1 MSDIQLTGT
10 DEAGEARKPA
20 RGRGGRSGRGGGAGG
35 PGGGRGG
42 RGREGREGRDGR
54 DSRGEREA
62 QEFVDRLV
70 SINRVAKVVKGGR
83 RFAFAALVVVGD
95 GKGRVG
101 YGTGKAREVPE
112 AIRKAT
118 DQAKR
123 AMIRVPLRE
132 GRTLHHDLI
141 GNFGAGRVVL
151 RAAVAGT
158 GIIAGGP
165 MRAVFETMGIHDIV
179 AKSVGSANPHNMVKA
194 TFQALSGAMSPRQ
207 IASRRGKKVGD
218 LTSRRGD
225 VGPGD
230 KD

>member
-1 MSDIQLTGT
+1 MADIEVPT
-10 DEAGEARKPA
+10 EAGEPGAGSEREQRPRGRGRA
-20 RGRGGRSGRGGGAGG
+20 GGRGRGGGG
-35 PGGGRGG
+35 GG
-42 RGREGREGRDGR
+42 RGREGREGREPREGQSR
-54 DSRGEREA
+54 EDSEL
-62 QEFVDRLV
+62 VDRLV

-123 AMIRVPLRE
+123 AMIRVPLRDR
-132 GRTLHHDLI
+132 RTLHHDLV
-141 GNFGAGRVVL
+141 GRYGAGRVVL
-151 RAAVAGT
+151 RAADPGT

-165 MRAVFETMGIHDIV
+165 MRAVFETMGVHDVV

-194 TFQALSGAMSPRQ
+194 TFAALKGMMSPRVV
-207 IASRRGKKVGD
+207 AARRGKKVGD
-218 LTSRRGD
+218 LVGRRGEA
-225 VGPGD
+225 GPGD